1 MRKKPNESLKKYAIK
16 WKKQE
21 GHAKPPLH
29 EQELVDIFIETRDLD
44 YLHHLTAPLG
54 RSFHTSIKTGEM
66 VETCLKTGRIVIQ
79 ATIKATTQD
88 T

>member
-29 EQELVDIFIETRDLD
+29 EQELVDIFIEAQDIE
-44 YLHHLTAPLG
+44 YFHHLT
-54 RSFHTSIKTGEM
+54 
-66 VETCLKTGRIVIQ
+66 
-79 ATIKATTQD
+79 TTM
-88 T
+88 